1 VIRPRPILEA
11 IERKVISGRR
21 RVAPNGMAGG
31 SPGSV
36 GRNHVKRADGTVEE
50 LAGNGRALLQPGDV
64 FEIHTPGG
72 GGYGIP

>member
-1 VIRPRPILEA
+1 
-11 IERKVISGRR
+11 
-21 RVAPNGMAGG
+21 MAGG

-36 GRNHVKRADGTVEE
+36 GRNLVIRADGTVEE

>member
-1 VIRPRPILEA
+1 MELN
-11 IERKVISGRR
+11 VISGRR
-21 RVAPNGMAGG
+21 RVAPYGMAGG

-36 GRNHVKRADGTVEE
+36 GRNLVIRADGTVEE